1 MEPLVSIII
10 TTRNEEKNIL
20 NCLESVNNQ
29 TYKKI
34 EILVVDNFSIDNT
47 KKTSLDFFKKK
58 GIKNFKFCDFGNE
71 RSSQRNFGAQKA
83 NGKYYLYL
91 DADMILSP
99 NIIHECVQKFET
111 KKNKNLTG
119 LYIPEIIKGYSF
131 WNRVRKFER
140 SFYDGTAI
148 DCVRFV
154 PLEKFKK
161 VQGFDETLI
170 GPEDWD
176 FDKKIR
182 QLGET
187 KITKASLYHNEIG
200 FSLKKYL
207 EKKKYYGLSFQ
218 KYINKWGKDDPDIKK
233 QFSPYYRFFIVF
245 VENGKWMKIFRHPI
259 LTLGMYF
266 LRFLIGLQFILSS
279 NKE

>member
-1 MEPLVSIII
+1 MEPLVSIVV
-10 TTRNEEKNIL
+10 TTKNEENNIV
-20 NCLESVNNQ
+20 NCLKSINRQ
-29 TYKKI
+29 TYNQI
-34 EILVVDNFSIDNT
+34 EILIIDNFSTDNT
-47 KKTSLDFFKKK
+47 KKKIFEYINGNNILN
-58 GIKNFKFCDFGNE
+58 IKFYKFGNE

-131 WNRVRKFER
+131 WNRIRKFER
-140 SFYDGTAI
+140 SFYNGTAI

-154 PLEKFKK
+154 PLKIFNKIN
-161 VQGFDETLI
+161 GFDEDLI